1 MERDPGDVPPVHP
14 GPDAG
19 TQECPLHGGPTR
31 KARCPLSSR
40 RDLSLRPSQAR
51 PPRPGR
57 DDPEGP
63 AAKRCRAR
71 IRGREGRKQKEEK
84 RLDSKGAGTAF
95 RKVAIS
101 YQQKVNGFTRNLFGA
116 SP

>member
-19 TQECPLHGGPTR
+19 TQECPLHGGPTG

-40 RDLSLRPSQAR
+40 RDPALRPSQAR
-51 PPRPGR
+51 PPGPGR

-63 AAKRCRAR
+63 EAKRRGER
-71 IRGREGRKQKEEK
+71 IRGRKEQKQKEEK
-84 RLDSKGAGTAF
+84 RLDSKGTGTTF

-101 YQQKVNGFTRNLFGA
+101 YWKK
-116 SP
+116 